1 MTDDALL
8 LIGRDAANAGEVLAT
23 HAERIERQGAVDA
36 AHVATYESEPVR
48 ELRDRLGSLS
58 ADRVYA
64 VPMCAAHTYET
75 TEDVPAALSYV
86 PGEVRYCEPVGR
98 SPAVTG
104 ALLDRATD
112 EVRPGADASLVLV
125 GFGNSSQPYGRRV
138 VRYHAGRLRERS
150 SYGEVTTAF
159 LLQNPAVECARYAVT
174 GDRPVAVPLFVARS
188 DATEAAIPRKLE
200 LDRGGFGYAD
210 PLGRHP
216 RVTRAVRSAIE
227 TRRAVARADRPASFE
242 DALAASRRPVA
253 TDGEGAGPSPDD
265 R

>member
-8 LIGRDAANAGEVLAT
+8 LIGRESVNADEVLAT
-23 HAERIERQGAVDA
+23 HAERIERQDAVDA
-36 AHVATYESEPVR
+36 VHVATYEDEPVR
-48 ELRDRLGSLS
+48 ELRDRLAALS

-112 EVRPGADASLVLV
+112 AVRPGADASLVLV
-125 GFGNSSQPYGRRV
+125 GFGNSSQPYGRQV
-138 VRYHAGRLRERS
+138 VRYHAARVRDRS
-150 SYGEVTTAF
+150 AYGEVRGAF

-174 GDRPVAVPLFVARS
+174 GDRTVAVPVFVARS
-188 DATEAAIPRKLE
+188 DATEAAIPEKLE
-200 LDRGGFGYAD
+200 LDRGGVAYAD
-210 PLGRHP
+210 PLGTHP
-216 RVTRAVRSAIE
+216 RVTEAVREAVE

-253 TDGEGAGPSPDD
+253 TDGEG
-265 R
+265 RR

>member
-8 LIGRDAANAGEVLAT
+8 LIGRESVDAGEVLAT

-48 ELRDRLGSLS
+48 ELRDRFASLA

-98 SPAVTG
+98 GPAVTD
-104 ALLDRATD
+104 ALLDRATG
-112 EVRPGADASLVLV
+112 EARPGADASLVLV
-125 GFGNSSQPYGRRV
+125 GFGNSSQPYGRQV
-138 VRYHAGRLRERS
+138 VRYHAARIRDRAA
-150 SYGEVTTAF
+150 YGEVATAF

-174 GDRPVAVPLFVARS
+174 GDRTVAVPLFVARS
-188 DATEAAIPRKLE
+188 DATETAIPRKLE
-200 LDRGGFGYAD
+200 LDRGGIAYAD
-210 PLGRHP
+210 PLGTHP
-216 RVTRAVRSAIE
+216 GVTEAVRDAVE
-227 TRRAVARADRPASFE
+227 TRRAASRVDRPASFE

-253 TDGEGAGPSPDD
+253 TDGEGDL
-265 R
+265 

>member
-8 LIGRDAANAGEVLAT
+8 LVGRESVNAGEVLAI
-23 HAERIERQGAVDA
+23 HADRIERQGTVDA
-36 AHVATYESEPVR
+36 VHVVTYESEPVC
-48 ELRDRLGSLS
+48 ELRERLAALT

-75 TEDVPAALSYV
+75 TEDVPAALSAV
-86 PGEVRYCEPVGR
+86 SGEVRYCEPVGR

-112 EVRPGADASLVLV
+112 EVRPGSDASLVLV
-125 GFGNSSQPYGRRV
+125 GFGNSSQPYGRQV
-138 VRYHAGRLRERS
+138 VRYHAARIHDRAD
-150 SYGEVTTAF
+150 YGEVRPAF

-174 GDRPVAVPLFVARS
+174 GDRTVAVPLFVARS
-188 DATEAAIPRKLE
+188 DATETAIPRKLE
-200 LDRGGFGYAD
+200 LDRGGVAYAD
-210 PLGRHP
+210 PLETHP
-216 RVTRAVRSAIE
+216 GVTEAVRASIE
-227 TRRAVARADRPASFE
+227 TRRAMATGDRPASFE

-253 TDGEGAGPSPDD
+253 TDGEG